1 MPVTAVVGAQWGDEG
16 KGRVVDFMAS
26 QAHMVIRFQ
35 GGDNAGH
42 TVVNNHGKFA
52 LHLFPC
58 GVFFPHVHNVLGTGM
73 AINPQSFLTEM
84 KILNDAGL
92 ETPPSRLHISE
103 RAQVVMPYH
112 VLFDGLEEEARGKN
126 AQGTTKRGIGPC
138 YTDKA
143 ARVGIRMGD
152 LVDPE
157 HLRAYL
163 RQVIDVKNRVLTR
176 VFDHD
181 PLSYDDVLEQALA
194 WGRQLAP
201 YIKNTHPLVHQ
212 ALREDKTILL
222 EGQLGAL
229 RDIDWGI
236 YPYVTSSSPI
246 AGGSATGAG
255 VPPHQINNII
265 GVVKAYTT
273 AVGEGPVPTELD
285 GEMGETLREVGEE
298 YGATTGRPRR
308 CGWFDAV
315 AVRYAAELCGFSSI
329 AVTKIDVLDQL
340 PTLKLCV
347 AYDVDGTR
355 HETVPDTRLMARAK
369 PIYEELP
376 GWQESTTEAR
386 AWHDLP
392 PNAQAYLERIS
403 ELAGGMSIFMVGVG
417 PHRNDTLIV
426 DGQHYEVA

>member
-1 MPVTAVVGAQWGDEG
+1 
-16 KGRVVDFMAS
+16 
-26 QAHMVIRFQ
+26 
-35 GGDNAGH
+35 
-42 TVVNNHGKFA
+42 
-52 LHLFPC
+52 
-58 GVFFPHVHNVLGTGM
+58 
-73 AINPQSFLTEM
+73 M
-84 KILNDAGL
+84 KLLNDAGV
-92 ETPPSRLHISE
+92 ETPPSRVHISE

-112 VLFDGLEEEARGKN
+112 VLLDGLEEEARGKN

-143 ARVGIRMGD
+143 ARVGLRIGD
-152 LVDPE
+152 LTDAA
-157 HLRAYL
+157 HLREYL
-163 RQVIDVKNRVLTR
+163 RHILDVKNRLLTR
-176 VFDHD
+176 VYDHD
-181 PLSYDDVLEQALA
+181 PLSYADILEQLVA
-194 WGRQLAP
+194 WGKELTP
-201 YIKNTHPLVHQ
+201 YIRNTHPLVQ
-212 ALREDKTILL
+212 RALQDDRTILL

-255 VPPHQINNII
+255 VPPHKISNII

-273 AVGEGPVPTELD
+273 AVGEGPVPTELT

-340 PTLKLCV
+340 PTLKVCV

-355 HETVPDTRLMARAK
+355 HETVPDTRVMARAR
-369 PIYEELP
+369 PIYEEMP
-376 GWQESTTEAR
+376 GWQEPTTGAR
-386 AWHDLP
+386 MWHELP

-403 ELAGGMSIFMVGVG
+403 ELAGGVRICMVGVG
-417 PHRNDTLIV
+417 PHRDQYADSRLAAFGSGV
-426 DGQHYEVA
+426 VYVLHWRLCE

>member
-16 KGRVVDFMAS
+16 KGRVVDVLAS
-26 QAHMVIRFQ
+26 QAHMVVRYQ

-42 TVVNNHGKFA
+42 TVVNSYGKFA
-52 LHLFPC
+52 LHLMPC
-58 GVFFPHVHNVLGTGM
+58 GVFYPHVHNVLGAGM
-73 AINPQSFLTEM
+73 AVNPQSFLTEM
-84 KILNDAGL
+84 QMLNDAGL
-92 ETPPSRLHISE
+92 ETAPNRVHISE

-112 VLFDGLEEEARGKN
+112 LLFDELEEAARGKN

-143 ARVGIRMGD
+143 ARVGVRMGD
-152 LVDPE
+152 LTDAAY
-157 HLRAYL
+157 LRVYL
-163 RQVIDVKNRVLTR
+163 RQVLDVKNRLLTR
-176 VFDHD
+176 VYDHD
-181 PLSYDDVLEQALA
+181 PLSYDDVLEHALA
-194 WGRQLAP
+194 WGAQLAP
-201 YIKNTHPLVHQ
+201 YIKNTHPVVQQ
-212 ALREDKTILL
+212 ALREDRTVLL

-236 YPYVTSSSPI
+236 YPFVTSSSPI
-246 AGGSATGAG
+246 AGGSAAGAG
-255 VPPHQINNII
+255 VPPHRIENII

-315 AVRYAAELCGFSSI
+315 AVRYAAEICGFSAI

-340 PTLKLCV
+340 PTLKVCV

-355 HETVPDTRLMARAK
+355 HETVPDTRLMARAQ
-369 PIYEELP
+369 PVYEELP
-376 GWQESTTEAR
+376 GWQEPTTDIR
-386 AWHDLP
+386 DWHDLP
-392 PNAQAYLERIS
+392 ANAQAYLERVS
-403 ELAGGMSIFMVGVG
+403 ELAGGVPICMVGVG
-417 PHRNDTLIV
+417 PHRDDTLMV
-426 DGQHYEVA
+426 NLQQYEVA